1 MSHSRRNVILA
12 ITPNRSCERIAEEIH
27 SVSMKMMFR
36 KAEAKVQCAI
46 PSPLWEINAHQRRW
60 RPATQRSLL
69 PPACSSPS
77 DLQPA
82 LLTSIF
88 QMIPQSGACTL
99 VRATEQEVGQARAGP
114 GYI

>member
-1 MSHSRRNVILA
+1 
-12 ITPNRSCERIAEEIH
+12 
-27 SVSMKMMFR
+27 MKMMFR
-36 KAEAKVQCAI
+36 KAEAKAKCAI
-46 PSPLWEINAHQRRW
+46 LSPIWEINAHQRRW
-60 RPATQRSLL
+60 RSSLQRSLL
-69 PPACSSPS
+69 PPACSSLS
-77 DLQPA
+77 DHQPA